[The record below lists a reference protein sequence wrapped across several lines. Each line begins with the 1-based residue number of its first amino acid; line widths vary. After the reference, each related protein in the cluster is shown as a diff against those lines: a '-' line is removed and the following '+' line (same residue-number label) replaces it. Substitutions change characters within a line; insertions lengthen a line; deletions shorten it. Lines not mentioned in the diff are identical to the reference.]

1 MININHKI
9 CLSIIII
16 IIGYLIIK
24 KTILNNNKNI
34 ESFETT
40 ELKELKEY
48 KKDGLK
54 EIADELN
61 VKYKNDISIMELY
74 YKIKLKL
81 NDNKWEK
88 LETSRRKKELVVSK
102 NEKNKKKE
110 EEIED
115 MKEYQKSLDDFIE
128 YQNKQNNKIDLYSIG
143 KDVEGGINE
152 IVKAFETLMSSDKE
166 GFQNSSSKKYHTE
179 LDELDKY
186 LKKYL
191 VYLKRF
197 PKDKQNTKIYLEH
210 IEKYKRFNNRYIY
223 LEKNNPYKPKNT
235 NKINTYSSKK
245 NSEENNEEN
254 SELDE
259 NILDFLKYIF
269 EEIYKISLKKI
280 NIFDNSNNNNNNIL
294 KFFKNDIFK
303 NDRTLIGG
311 GVLLIIISM
320 GLYFIDLSM

>member
-1 MININHKI
+1 MINIDHKI

-24 KTILNNNKNI
+24 KTVLNNNQNI

-40 ELKELKEY
+40 ELKELKDY

-61 VKYKNDISIMELY
+61 VKYKKDISIMELY

-88 LETSRRKKELVVSK
+88 LEKSRRQKELVVSK

-110 EEIED
+110 DIED
-115 MKEYQKSLDDFIE
+115 MKEYQKSLEDFIE

-152 IVKAFETLMSSDKE
+152 IVTSFEKLMSSNKE
-166 GFQNSSSKKYHTE
+166 GFQDISSKKEYYEKLNNLYNYKNQLIIYLNSFLKKDRSSKKYS
-179 LDELDKY
+179 DFYFIYQNINKDY
-186 LKKYL
+186 NDLK
-191 VYLKRF
+191 
-197 PKDKQNTKIYLEH
+197 
-210 IEKYKRFNNRYIY
+210 
-223 LEKNNPYKPKNT
+223 KNNPFE
-235 NKINTYSSKK
+235 KK
-245 NSEENNEEN
+245 TTKKEEEQNVNEI
-254 SELDE
+254 DD

-269 EEIYKISLKKI
+269 EEIYNISLKKI
-280 NIFDNSNNNNNNIL
+280 NIFDNSNNNHIL

-311 GVLLIIISM
+311 GVLLIIISL

>member
-40 ELKELKEY
+40 ELKEFKEY
-48 KKDGLK
+48 KKDGIK

-61 VKYKNDISIMELY
+61 IKYKKDISIMELY

-152 IVKAFETLMSSDKE
+152 IVKAFEKLMSSNKE
-166 GFQNSSSKKYHTE
+166 GFQDISSKKKYYME
-179 LDELDKY
+179 LDRLDSIRKAY
-186 LKKYL
+186 FVLLKKFS
-191 VYLKRF
+191 K
-197 PKDKQNTKIYLEH
+197 KKQNSKVYI
-210 IEKYKRFNNRYIY
+210 KYMKEYKKTNKRYIY
-223 LEKNNPYKPKNT
+223 LEKNNPYKSK
-235 NKINTYSSKK
+235 KINKEEHFDVTE
-245 NSEENNEEN
+245 EENREDDNNEN
-254 SELDE
+254 SELDD

-269 EEIYKISLKKI
+269 QEIYNISLKKI
-280 NIFDNSNNNNNNIL
+280 NIFDNSNNNIL
-294 KFFKNDIFK
+294 KFLKYDIFK
-303 NDRTLIGG
+303 NDKTLIGG
-311 GVLLIIISM
+311 GILLIIISM
-320 GLYFIDLSM
+320 GLYFIDLSI